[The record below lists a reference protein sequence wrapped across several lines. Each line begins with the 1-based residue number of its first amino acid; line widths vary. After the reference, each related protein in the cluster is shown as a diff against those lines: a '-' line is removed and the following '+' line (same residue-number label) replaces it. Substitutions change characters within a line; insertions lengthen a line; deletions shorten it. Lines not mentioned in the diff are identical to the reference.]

1 MLNIAI
7 VEDEDP
13 AARVL
18 EEFLK
23 RYEREHGGT
32 AFNVSRYRDAE
43 TFLSDVAVGGYGIV
57 LMDIELP
64 DMNGMEAS
72 RRLRERDADVI
83 IIFVTNMAQYAI
95 KGYEVRAFD
104 FIVKPVTYADF
115 ALKLTGALECEQT
128 RRGKTVWVTNKE
140 GRVAMRTT
148 DIKYVEVVQHMLI
161 WHTTRGDVRASGQ
174 LSDAES
180 LLNGEPFAYCNRCY
194 YVNLRFVTAVR
205 GYDVY
210 VGGERLAIS
219 RMKRA
224 AFADALNDFL
234 AGGG

>member
-1 MLNIAI
+1 MVNIAI

-72 RRLRERDADVI
+72 KRLRERDADVI
-83 IIFVTNMAQYAI
+83 IMFVTNMAQYAI

-115 ALKLTGALECEQT
+115 ALKLTGALECEKT
-128 RRGKTVWVTNKE
+128 RRGKTVWVTNKD

-148 DIKYVEVVQHMLI
+148 DIKYVEVAGHILI
-161 WHTTRGDVRASGQ
+161 WHTVQGDYRASGQ
-174 LSDAES
+174 LAAAEE
-180 LLNGEPFAYCNRCY
+180 LLKGEPFAYCNRCY
-194 YVNLRFVTAVR
+194 YVNLRYVTAVR
-205 GYDVY
+205 GYEAY
-210 VGGERLAIS
+210 LGKECLQIS
-219 RMKRA
+219 RMKRIS
-224 AFADALNDFL
+224 FMDALGAFL
-234 AGGG
+234 AGGV

>member
-1 MLNIAI
+1 MVNIAI

-57 LMDIELP
+57 LMDIV
-64 DMNGMEAS
+64 S
-72 RRLRERDADVI
+72 
-83 IIFVTNMAQYAI
+83 
-95 KGYEVRAFD
+95 
-104 FIVKPVTYADF
+104 
-115 ALKLTGALECEQT
+115 
-128 RRGKTVWVTNKE
+128 NKD

-161 WHTTRGDVRASGQ
+161 WHTTHGDVRASGQ
-174 LSDAES
+174 LSDAEK
-180 LLNGEPFAYCNRCY
+180 LLSGEPFAYCNRCY
-194 YVNLRFVTAVR
+194 YVNLRFVTALR
-205 GYDVY
+205 GHEVY
-210 VGGERLAIS
+210 LGDECLVVS

-224 AFADALNDFL
+224 AFADALSAFL